1 MFEYQTLNQKIWES
15 YPSTSLKNNLQI
27 KTQELIS
34 IFMKNLL
41 NDIQHNSAIVYF
53 PLSSQN
59 PENQWFYENPS
70 PQFLQQIDLLQGE
83 IPDLA
88 KNYFNGNKPAEKKP
102 VGIALI
108 APIKFQLEL
117 IGVLIIEGDQL
128 SEEAREIVNLQ
139 TGVFAEKIQLILM
152 EMKLEAQKLEIS
164 ALKNVTRTQSS
175 GNDINSI
182 QINIINNIR
191 SIFKSEEV
199 FLIEFNK
206 ENANLGVKKHLGLQ
220 NNWLSQESLIME
232 EGLIW
237 QSIFSKKIVEVTD
250 VQNNSLFNPKFDGL
264 PGVLVQSLIVIP
276 LAADSHIL
284 GALTLINTLYSLTDN
299 NRKDLLL
306 AMTAALT
313 NAMVNLNL
321 FQQLKISNEN
331 LEVSR
336 MELLNSRNTLRTL
349 FDSIPAS
356 MYIIDQKYNLL
367 AINMSRANRANQ
379 PPNKLVGG
387 ICYEKLFGLSEPCSG
402 CRILETYNT
411 QRTTSRIHR
420 QWMDDER
427 FIEWEINTYPIQ
439 NEEDVPMQAI
449 LIEQDI
455 TDKRNL
461 ESNLIQSEKLAAV
474 GQLAAGVAHEINNPL
489 AAIIANAQLMLREVP
504 EENKDLRDSLKLIE
518 VAGSRASQVVKNLLG
533 FARKEQYDFERID
546 LNETIHNALSL
557 VQHEINSR
565 SINII
570 LDLNTHLPFATASK
584 DHLQGVWVNLIMN
597 AIDAFDKKPGEIFI
611 STKFNDDKF
620 LINVIDN
627 GKGISPEKL
636 TRIFEPFFTTKS
648 AGRGTG
654 LGLSVCHRIIKK
666 HGGLISVESELDKG
680 TKFSISLPVAP
691 TFKITSN

>member
-1 MFEYQTLNQKIWES
+1 MFEYQTLNKKIWES
-15 YPSTSLKNNLQI
+15 YPSSNPKNNLAAEM
-27 KTQELIS
+27 QELILN
-34 IFMKNLL
+34 FMRSLL
-41 NDIQHNSAIVYF
+41 SDIQRTSAIIYF
-53 PLSSQN
+53 PAPGLN
-59 PENQWFYENPS
+59 PENHWFYENPS

-83 IPDLA
+83 IPDLS
-88 KNYFNGNKPAEKKP
+88 KQFFNGHKPIENFPA
-102 VGIALI
+102 GITLVV
-108 APIKFQLEL
+108 PFKFRSEIL
-117 IGVLIIEGDQL
+117 GVLMIEGEQL
-128 SEEAREIVNLQ
+128 SKDAVKLINQQVNL
-139 TGVFAEKIQLILM
+139 FAEKLHQTLIETELD
-152 EMKLEAQKLEIS
+152 AQRLEIA

-175 GNDINSI
+175 GYDINAV

-206 ENANLGVKKHLGLQ
+206 DNANLGIKKHLGLQ
-220 NNWLSQESLIME
+220 NNWLSQESLVME

-237 QSIFSKKIVEVTD
+237 QSVFSKKIVEVTD
-250 VQNNSLFNPKFDGL
+250 VQKNSLFNPNFDGL
-264 PGVLVQSLIVIP
+264 AGILVQSIIIIP
-276 LAADSHIL
+276 LAADGQIL
-284 GALTLINTLYSLTDN
+284 GALTLINSLQPQMDN
-299 NRKDLLL
+299 ERKDLLL
-306 AMTAALT
+306 AMTAALS
-313 NAMVNLNL
+313 NAMVSFNL

-331 LEVSR
+331 LKVSR

-367 AINMSRANRANQ
+367 AINMSRANRAKQ

-402 CRILETYNT
+402 CRILETYDT
-411 QRTTSRIHR
+411 LRSTSRIHR

-427 FIEWEINTYPIQ
+427 FIEWEISTYPIQ
-439 NEEDVPMQAI
+439 SDEDVPGQAI
-449 LIEQDI
+449 LIEQDV

-504 EENKDLRDSLKLIE
+504 EENKDLRESLKLIE

-570 LDLNTHLPFATASK
+570 LDLNTHLPLATASK

-620 LINVIDN
+620 IISVIDN
-627 GKGISPEKL
+627 GKGISQEKL
-636 TRIFEPFFTTKS
+636 NRIFEPFFTTKS

-666 HGGLISVESELDKG
+666 HGGLISVESKVDQG
-680 TKFSISLPVAP
+680 TKFTISLPASLS
-691 TFKITSN
+691 FKVTSD

>member
-1 MFEYQTLNQKIWES
+1 MFEYQTLNKKIWDS
-15 YPSTSLKNNLQI
+15 YPSSNLKNNLAAEMQG
-27 KTQELIS
+27 LILNFLRS
-34 IFMKNLL
+34 LL
-41 NDIQHNSAIVYF
+41 IDIQRTSAIVYF
-53 PLSSQN
+53 PLPSLN
-59 PENQWFYENPS
+59 PENHWFYENPS

-83 IPDLA
+83 IPDLS
-88 KNYFNGNKPAEKKP
+88 KQFFNGHKPIENFPA
-102 VGIALI
+102 GISLI
-108 APIKFQLEL
+108 TPFKFRSES
-117 IGVLIIEGDQL
+117 IGLLMIEGDRL
-128 SEEAREIVNLQ
+128 SKETVEHQ
-139 TGVFAEKIQLILM
+139 TSLFAEKLHQTLIETELD
-152 EMKLEAQKLEIS
+152 AQRLEIA

-175 GNDINSI
+175 GYDINAI

-206 ENANLGVKKHLGLQ
+206 DNANLGIKKHLGLQ
-220 NNWLSQESLIME
+220 NNWLSQESLVME

-237 QSIFSKKIVEVTD
+237 QSVFSKKIVEVAD
-250 VQNNSLFNPKFDGL
+250 VQKNSLFNPNFDGL
-264 PGVLVQSLIVIP
+264 AGVLVQSIIIIS
-276 LAADSHIL
+276 LAADGKIL
-284 GALTLINTLYSLTDN
+284 GALTLINTLHPLMDKD
-299 NRKDLLL
+299 RKDLLL

-313 NAMVNLNL
+313 NAMVSFNL

-356 MYIIDQKYNLL
+356 MYIIDQKFNLL
-367 AINMSRANRANQ
+367 AINMSRANRAKQ

-402 CRILETYNT
+402 CRILETYDT
-411 QRTTSRIHR
+411 LRSTSRIHR

-427 FIEWEINTYPIQ
+427 FIEWEISTYPIQ
-439 NEEDVPMQAI
+439 SDEDVPKQAI
-449 LIEQDI
+449 LIEQDV

-570 LDLNTHLPFATASK
+570 LDLNSHLPLATASK
-584 DHLQGVWVNLIMN
+584 DHLQGVWINLIMN
-597 AIDAFDKKPGEIFI
+597 AIDAFDMKPGEIFI
-611 STKFNDDKF
+611 STKFIDDKF
-620 LINVIDN
+620 IISVIDN
-627 GKGISPEKL
+627 GKGISQEKL

-666 HGGLISVESELDKG
+666 HGGLISVESKLNQG
-680 TKFSISLPVAP
+680 TKFTISLPASLS
-691 TFKITSN
+691 FKITSD

>member
-1 MFEYQTLNQKIWES
+1 MFEYQTLNKKIWES
-15 YPSTSLKNNLQI
+15 YPSSNLKNNLVAEIQD
-27 KTQELIS
+27 LILN
-34 IFMKNLL
+34 FMRSLL
-41 NDIQHNSAIVYF
+41 NDIQRASAIVYF
-53 PLSSQN
+53 PLPGLN
-59 PENQWFYENPS
+59 PENHWFYENPS
-70 PQFLQQIDLLQGE
+70 PQFLQQIDLLQGK
-83 IPDLA
+83 IPDLS
-88 KNYFNGNKPAEKKP
+88 KQFFNGHKPIENFPA
-102 VGIALI
+102 GITLVT
-108 APIKFQLEL
+108 PFKFGSEL
-117 IGVLIIEGDQL
+117 IGLLMIEGEPL
-128 SEEAREIVNLQ
+128 SEQAVKLINHQ
-139 TGVFAEKIQLILM
+139 TVLFAEKLHQILM
-152 EMKLEAQKLEIS
+152 ETELDAQRLEIA

-175 GNDINSI
+175 GHDINAI

-206 ENANLGVKKHLGLQ
+206 DNANLGIKKHLGLQ
-220 NNWLSQESLIME
+220 NNWLSQESLVME

-237 QSIFSKKIVEVTD
+237 KSVFSKTIVEVTD

-264 PGVLVQSLIVIP
+264 AGILVQSIIIIP
-276 LAADSHIL
+276 LAADGRIL
-284 GALTLINTLYSLTDN
+284 GVLTLINTLQPLMDN
-299 NRKDLLL
+299 DRKDLLM

-313 NAMVNLNL
+313 NAMVSFNL

-367 AINMSRANRANQ
+367 AINMSRANRAKQ

-402 CRILETYNT
+402 CRILETYDT
-411 QRTTSRIHR
+411 LRSTSRIHR

-427 FIEWEINTYPIQ
+427 FIEWEISTYPIQ
-439 NEEDVPMQAI
+439 SDEDVPGQAI
-449 LIEQDI
+449 LIEQDV

-504 EENKDLRDSLKLIE
+504 LENKDLRDSLKLIE

-570 LDLNTHLPFATASK
+570 LDLNPHLPLATASK
-584 DHLQGVWVNLIMN
+584 DHLQGVWINLIMN

-620 LINVIDN
+620 IISVIDN
-627 GKGISPEKL
+627 GKGISQEKL

-666 HGGLISVESELDKG
+666 HGGLISVESKLNQG
-680 TKFSISLPVAP
+680 TKFTISLPASLS
-691 TFKITSN
+691 FKITSD

>member
-1 MFEYQTLNQKIWES
+1 MFEYQTLNKKIWES
-15 YPSTSLKNNLQI
+15 YPSSNSKNNLAAEM
-27 KTQELIS
+27 QELILN
-34 IFMKNLL
+34 FMRNLL
-41 NDIQHNSAIVYF
+41 SDIQRTSAIVYF
-53 PLSSQN
+53 PLPGLN
-59 PENQWFYENPS
+59 PENHWFYENPS
-70 PQFLQQIDLLQGE
+70 PLFLQQIDLLQGE
-83 IPDLA
+83 IPDLS
-88 KNYFNGNKPAEKKP
+88 KQFFNGHKPPENFPA
-102 VGIALI
+102 GISLVV
-108 APIKFQLEL
+108 PFKFRSEVLGLLMIEGEQLSKEALEL
-117 IGVLIIEGDQL
+117 I
-128 SEEAREIVNLQ
+128 NHQ
-139 TGVFAEKIQLILM
+139 TSLFAEKLHQTLIETELD
-152 EMKLEAQKLEIS
+152 AQQQEII

-175 GNDINSI
+175 GYDINAI

-206 ENANLGVKKHLGLQ
+206 DNANLGIKKHLGLQ
-220 NNWLSQESLIME
+220 NNWLSQESLVME

-237 QSIFSKKIVEVTD
+237 QSVFSKKIVEVTD
-250 VQNNSLFNPKFDGL
+250 VQKNSLFNPNFDGL
-264 PGVLVQSLIVIP
+264 AGILVQSIIVVP
-276 LAADSHIL
+276 LAADDRIL
-284 GALTLINTLYSLTDN
+284 GALSLINTLSPLVDN

-313 NAMVNLNL
+313 NAMVSFNL

-336 MELLNSRNTLRTL
+336 LELLNSRNTLRTL

-379 PPNKLVGG
+379 PPNRLVGG

-402 CRILETYNT
+402 CRILETYDT
-411 QRTTSRIHR
+411 LRSTSRIHR

-427 FIEWEINTYPIQ
+427 FIEWEISTYPIQ
-439 NEEDVPMQAI
+439 SDEDVPRQAI
-449 LIEQDI
+449 LIEQDV

-570 LDLNTHLPFATASK
+570 LDLNTHLPLATASK

-620 LINVIDN
+620 IISVIDN
-627 GKGISPEKL
+627 GKGISQEKL
-636 TRIFEPFFTTKS
+636 NRIFEPFFTTKS

-666 HGGLISVESELDKG
+666 HGGLISVESRVNQG
-680 TKFSISLPVAP
+680 TKFTISLPASLS
-691 TFKITSN
+691 FKVTSD